1 LIGGWVLH
9 RLYSIAIHS
18 KKAPII
24 LVGTHKE
31 DPRLSEDHLKQLSE
45 KLKEKFSRAFRN
57 IRATVF
63 VDTASGQVRAF
74 AATHL
79 RGALLPHKPKQRPG
93 PR

>member
-1 LIGGWVLH
+1 MARADFLGMDGVH

-31 DPRLSEDHLKQLSE
+31 DPRLSEDHLKKLSE
-45 KLKEKFSRAFRN
+45 GLKEKFSRAFRN

-63 VDTASGQVRAF
+63 VDTASGHVRSI
-74 AATHL
+74 
-79 RGALLPHKPKQRPG
+79 LLLIIIINS
-93 PR
+93 